1 MRSPL
6 VLVPGLNC
14 TAELFAPQL
23 RHFSRRHPVMVGDH
37 QKDDTIAAMAARI
50 LAAAPPRFAL
60 AGLSLGGYI
69 AQEMVL
75 QAPERIEKLALLD
88 TRASPD
94 TPEDAERR
102 LMLIARAEAGEL
114 EQANEVLWVR
124 LVHPARQEDAAM
136 REIIF
141 RMMRDTGAETFIR
154 QQRAVIGRRDY
165 RPFLSQMPAKT
176 LVLVGEQDAIT
187 PLPMAEE
194 MAASIPDA
202 VKVVLPH
209 CGHLST
215 LEAPRS
221 VNAAL
226 DAWIAG

>member
-1 MRSPL
+1 MASPL

-23 RHFSRRHPVMVGDH
+23 AHFRRRLRVTVGDH
-37 QKDDTIAAMAARI
+37 RQDDTISAMAARI
-50 LAAAPPRFAL
+50 LTEAPPRFSL
-60 AGLSLGGYI
+60 VGLSLGGYI
-69 AQEMVL
+69 AQEMAL
-75 QAPERIEKLALLD
+75 QAPQRIDKLALLD

-94 TPEDAERR
+94 MPEEVERR

-114 EQANEVLWVR
+114 EQANEVLWPR
-124 LVHPARQEDAAM
+124 LVHPARHEDAPL

-141 RMMRDTGAETFIR
+141 RMMRETGPQTFIR
-154 QQRAVIGRRDY
+154 QQRAIISRRDY
-165 RPFLSQMPAKT
+165 RPFLSQMPRKT
-176 LVLVGEQDAIT
+176 LVLVGEQDVIT

-194 MAASIPDA
+194 MAAAIPDA

-215 LEAPRS
+215 LEAPQS
-221 VNAAL
+221 VNRAL
-226 DAWIAG
+226 EAWLAM